1 MIFMNKLNKKGFSK
15 LELLTII
22 GLLAILIAVGAK
34 LAIDSSKDYKSF
46 KNLAN
51 NFVDAVSLYKD
62 KYNKPTNRYFLK
74 EVIEKDYSKP
84 LKNPW
89 GSEYCDEVESYV
101 DIPDASTKQ
110 IHLVCGSYIV
120 EGEQSSSYKV
130 YEVSEW
136 SDEKPD
142 SNVEMGIL
150 YNYEENGKVVL
161 SEYQSELT
169 FINSFLKNTG
179 MKLSNPFDVDKMSGM
194 KLLHKTV
201 YRTKELLKE
210 VK

>member
-1 MIFMNKLNKKGFSK
+1 MNKLNKKGFSK
-15 LELLTII
+15 MEVITII
-22 GLLAILIAVGAK
+22 GLLAILIAIGAK
-34 LAIDSSKDYKSF
+34 FAVDSAKDYKAF
-46 KNLAN
+46 KNVAN
-51 NFVDAVSLYKD
+51 NFVDAAALYKD
-62 KYNKPTNRYFLK
+62 KYNNPSNRYYLK
-74 EVIEKDYSKP
+74 DVIEKNYSKP

-101 DIPDASTKQ
+101 DIPDPSTKQ
-110 IHLVCGSYIV
+110 VHLVCGEYVI
-120 EGEQSSSYKV
+120 EGEQSTGYKV

-136 SDEKPD
+136 KEEKPD
-142 SNVEMGIL
+142 SNAEMGML

-161 SEYQSELT
+161 SEYQTELT
-169 FINSFLKNTG
+169 FINSYLKNTG

>member
-1 MIFMNKLNKKGFSK
+1 MNKLNKKGFSK
-15 LELLTII
+15 MEVITII
-22 GLLAILIAVGAK
+22 GLLAILIAIGAK
-34 LAIDSSKDYKSF
+34 FAVDSAKDYKAF
-46 KNLAN
+46 KNVAN
-51 NFVDAVSLYKD
+51 NFVEAAALYKD
-62 KYNKPTNRYFLK
+62 KYNNPSNRYYLK
-74 EVIEKDYSKP
+74 DVIEKNYSKP

-101 DIPDASTKQ
+101 DIPDPSTKQ
-110 IHLVCGSYIV
+110 VHLVCGEYVI
-120 EGEQSSSYKV
+120 EGEQSAGYKI

-136 SDEKPD
+136 KEEKPD
-142 SNVEMGIL
+142 SNAEMGML

-169 FINSFLKNTG
+169 FINSYLKNTG

>member
-1 MIFMNKLNKKGFSK
+1 MNKVNNKGFSK
-15 LELLTII
+15 MELITII

-34 LAIDSSKDYKSF
+34 LAVDSSKDYKSF

-51 NFVDAVSLYKD
+51 NFVDAVALYKD

-74 EVIEKDYSKP
+74 EIIEKDYSKP

-89 GSEYCDEVESYV
+89 GSEYCDEVESYI
-101 DIPDASTKQ
+101 DIPDPSTKEV
-110 IHLVCGSYIV
+110 HLLCGPYLI
-120 EGEQSSSYKV
+120 EGEQNTSYKV
-130 YEVSEW
+130 YEISEW
-136 SDEKPD
+136 SEEQPD
-142 SNVEMGIL
+142 KNAEMGML

-161 SEYQSELT
+161 DEYQTELT

-179 MKLSNPFDVDKMSGM
+179 RKLGSPFEVDKTSGM

>member
-1 MIFMNKLNKKGFSK
+1 MNKLNKKGFSK
-15 LELLTII
+15 MEVITII
-22 GLLAILIAVGAK
+22 GLLAILIAIGAK
-34 LAIDSSKDYKSF
+34 FAVDSAKDYKAF
-46 KNLAN
+46 KNVAN
-51 NFVDAVSLYKD
+51 NFVDAAALYKD
-62 KYNKPTNRYFLK
+62 KYNNPSNRYYLK
-74 EVIEKDYSKP
+74 DVIEKNYSKP

-101 DIPDASTKQ
+101 DIPDPSTKQ
-110 IHLVCGSYIV
+110 VHLVCGEYVI
-120 EGEQSSSYKV
+120 EGEQSTGYKV

-136 SDEKPD
+136 KEEKPD
-142 SNVEMGIL
+142 SNAEMGML